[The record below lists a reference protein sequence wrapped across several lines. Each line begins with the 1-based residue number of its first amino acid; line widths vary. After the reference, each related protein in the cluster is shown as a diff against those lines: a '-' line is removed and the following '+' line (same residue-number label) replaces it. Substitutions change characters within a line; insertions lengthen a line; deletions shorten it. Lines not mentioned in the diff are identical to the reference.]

1 MGINQLQCQKEE
13 EGHEEA
19 MISGPWMEMGSLAA
33 LDGRWI
39 IGGHVECVEE
49 DFLNSHVVELKN
61 YAVKQQVV

>member
-1 MGINQLQCQKEE
+1 M
-13 EGHEEA
+13 H
-19 MISGPWMEMGSLAA
+19 SRPWMEMGSLAA